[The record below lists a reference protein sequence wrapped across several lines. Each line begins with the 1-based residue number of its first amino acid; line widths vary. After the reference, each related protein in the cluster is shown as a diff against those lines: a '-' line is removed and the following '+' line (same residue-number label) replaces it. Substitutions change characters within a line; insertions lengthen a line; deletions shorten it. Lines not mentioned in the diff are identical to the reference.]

1 MRYDVVLLRYG
12 ELALKG
18 KNRGQFENRLLAN
31 VRQALADFPGLRVRR
46 AYGRLLVE
54 LGDAPFAEVAER
66 LGRVFGLVSF
76 SPAVRTP
83 LDLPAIQEAALALIR
98 SLSPAPRTFK
108 VAARRSV
115 KNFPHT
121 SHELNHLVGAHVL
134 RNTDNLTVDV
144 HEPDVEL
151 AVEVRPEGAFL
162 YVESLPGPGGLPVG
176 VSGKVLLLLSGGID
190 SPVAGW
196 RMLKRGV
203 TLEAIHFHSYPFT
216 SEQALEKV
224 RDLARVLS
232 RYGGP
237 IRLHVVPFTEIQTR
251 IRQHVPETY
260 GITIMR
266 RFMMRIAQGIAEK
279 RRALA
284 LATGESLGQVASQT
298 LESINTINRV
308 VTIPIL
314 RPLIGMDKAEIMET
328 AKAIGTYEISIRPY
342 EDCCTIFVPKN
353 PKTKPDPEEAAELE
367 AALPV
372 DELVADAIART
383 EMETLDWRARDE
395 IADLL

>member
-18 KNRGQFENRLLAN
+18 KNRGQFENRLLTN

-54 LGDAPFAEVAER
+54 LGDVPFAEVAER

-83 LDLPAIQEAALALIR
+83 LDLPAIREAALALMR

-134 RNTDNLTVDV
+134 RNTENLTVDV

-232 RYGGP
+232 RWGGP
-237 IRLHVVPFTEIQTR
+237 IRLHVVPFTEIQTQ
-251 IRQHVPETY
+251 IRQHVPEAY

-342 EDCCTIFVPKN
+342 EDCCTIFVPKS
-353 PKTKPDPEEAAELE
+353 PKTKPDPQEAAELE
-367 AALPV
+367 QALPV
-372 DELVADAIART
+372 NELVADAIART

-395 IADLL
+395 IAELL